1 MTKEIISSK
10 DLHLY
15 YGKKEALKGIDLS
28 FNQGEITAM
37 IGPSGCGKSTYL
49 RSLNRMNDLI
59 PSVTITG
66 SVLYKG
72 KDIYG
77 PKTTLL
83 NCVKKSEWSSNN
95 QILFP
100 FRFTKM

>member
-49 RSLNRMNDLI
+49 RSLNRMNDLDSECNDHREVFYI
-59 PSVTITG
+59 
-66 SVLYKG
+66 
-72 KDIYG
+72 
-77 PKTTLL
+77 KTKTSMVQKQMLL
-83 NCVKKSEWSSNN
+83 N
-95 QILFP
+95 
-100 FRFTKM
+100 

>member
-1 MTKEIISSK
+1 MEYDKLTRYLPDQNSGNRRLCVRSFWLRRRPQHDKEIISSK

-15 YGKKEALKGIDLS
+15 YGKKEALKGINLS

-59 PSVTITG
+59 PNVTITG
-66 SVLYKG
+66 SVL
-72 KDIYG
+72 
-77 PKTTLL
+77 
-83 NCVKKSEWSSNN
+83 
-95 QILFP
+95 
-100 FRFTKM
+100 